1 MTNTNTNTQST
12 LTNYKWRQLAKQT
25 GVSKGK
31 MLNLLDR
38 CSTGNDVIAVL
49 DTLFA

>member
-1 MTNTNTNTQST
+1 MSNTNTTQST

-25 GVSKGK
+25 NTSKGK
-31 MLNLLDR
+31 MLSLLDR
-38 CSTGNDVIAVL
+38 CHTGNDLLTVL